1 MQTSA
6 TLRWNPRGA
15 LLPAL
20 RYLQQPVRLVRGYER
35 ANLRADLI
43 AGVTV
48 GVILLPQA
56 IAFSLLAGLPPAMG
70 LYTAIVGG
78 IAAALWG
85 SSELLH
91 SGPTN
96 TLSLLLLSTLAL
108 LATPGS
114 ANYIVAAGLLT
125 VMVGVFQLGLGL
137 LRLGFIVNFVSH
149 SVIVGFSTGAAVLI
163 VLRQIDPLLGL
174 DVPRGDVLSGLR
186 GSLLALPETQLMTA
200 ALGLGTMA
208 LILILRRVNP
218 RLPGALVAIAA
229 ATLVVFLLGDRAAD
243 VAVIGRL
250 PAGLPPPANLPLFN
264 LEMIGRLSTGAL
276 AVAAIGLVQTTAV
289 SRAAASQTRQRL
301 DNNQEFI
308 GQGMA
313 NIFSGLFSGY
323 ATSGSFSVTAVK
335 YRAGAKTRL
344 ASLVA
349 CVVILA
355 IMSLAGGIGAYMP
368 VGALAGTLIITAFN
382 MIDRAEIRRIFQGAP
397 GDAVIM
403 IVTFLGTVFLELD
416 FAVLSGILLSF
427 VLYLVRT
434 SAPRVQVVV
443 PDEGFQHFTH
453 RPNAPHCPQLGIVE
467 IQGDL
472 YFGAVSHIE
481 ESILALAA
489 QNPEQ
494 RYLLIRM
501 HHVNQMDFSGVHML
515 ENLVSSYR
523 DRGGALFL
531 VRVSPQVLHLM
542 EATGCLAFIG
552 EANLLDE
559 DKAIDHI
566 FHRILDP
573 AICIYE
579 CPVRVF
585 RECQNLPKR
594 FDLLDLNLPV
604 AGANG
609 PLPANGVETLI
620 PPRELW
626 RRLRTSPPAQ
636 QPLVIDVREP
646 REFKRSHI
654 AEAQSMPLSTLIHDE
669 AIPVQDRPI
678 VLACRT
684 GRRSR
689 RAAAVLRGRGY
700 HDVAQIEGGMQA
712 WEAAGLLTAVEFE
725 TEESDRGAE

>member
-1 MQTSA
+1 M
-6 TLRWNPRGA
+6 
-15 LLPAL
+15 PAL
-20 RYLQQPVRLVRGYER
+20 RYLQQPLRLVRGYER
-35 ANLRADLI
+35 GNLRADLI

-56 IAFSLLAGLPPAMG
+56 IAFSLLAGLPPEMG

-85 SSELLH
+85 SSEMLH

-96 TLSLLLLSTLAL
+96 TLSLLMLSTLTL
-108 LATPGS
+108 LAAPGS
-114 ANYIVAAGLLT
+114 ADYIVAAGLLT

-174 DVPRGDVLSGLR
+174 SVPRSSVLGGIQ
-186 GSLLALPETQLMTA
+186 GSLLALPDTHLITA

-208 LILILRRVNP
+208 LIIMLRRLNP

-229 ATLVVFLLGDRAAD
+229 ASLAVFLLGERAAG

-250 PAGLPPPANLPLFN
+250 PAGLPPLANLPLLN

-313 NIFSGLFSGY
+313 NLLAGLFSGY

-335 YRAGAKTRL
+335 IRAGARSRL

-349 CVVILA
+349 CVVILV
-355 IMSLAGGIGAYMP
+355 IMSLAGWVGSYMP
-368 VGALAGTLIITAFN
+368 VGALAGILIITAFN
-382 MIDRAEIRRIFQGAP
+382 MIDRAEIRRIFHGAP
-397 GDAVIM
+397 GDAAIM
-403 IVTFLGTVFLELD
+403 IVTFLGTIFLELD

-443 PDEGFQHFTH
+443 PDETFQHFTH
-453 RPNAPHCPQLGIVE
+453 RPDAPLCPQLGIVE

-481 ESILALAA
+481 ETILSLAA
-489 QNPEQ
+489 QYPEQ
-494 RYLLIRM
+494 RYLIIRM

-523 DRGGALFL
+523 DRGGAVFL
-531 VRVSPQVLHLM
+531 VRVSPQALRLM

-552 EANLLDE
+552 EASLLDE
-559 DKAIDHI
+559 DQAIDFV
-566 FHRILDP
+566 FHRVLDP

-594 FDLLDLNLPV
+594 FDLLDLRPAVEGSDVGLPD
-604 AGANG
+604 GA
-609 PLPANGVETLI
+609 AETLI

-626 RRLRTSPPAQ
+626 RMLRTLPPAQ

-654 AEAQSMPLSTLIHDE
+654 AEAQSMPLSALIRDE
-669 AIPVQDRPI
+669 AMPVQDRPI

-689 RAAAVLRGRGY
+689 RAAAVLRGRGFQ
-700 HDVAQIEGGMQA
+700 DVARVDGGMQA

-725 TEESDRGAE
+725 TEESDRGEE

>member
-1 MQTSA
+1 MQTSEA
-6 TLRWNPRGA
+6 LRWNPRGA

-20 RYLQQPVRLVRGYER
+20 HYLQQPLRLVRGYDR

-56 IAFSLLAGLPPAMG
+56 IAFSLLAGLPPQMG

-85 SSELLH
+85 SSEQLH

-108 LATPGS
+108 LVAPGS
-114 ANYIVAAGLLT
+114 PDYIVAAGLLT
-125 VMVGVFQLGLGL
+125 MMVGVFQLALGL

-174 DVPRGDVLSGLR
+174 DVPRGNVLSGLR
-186 GSLLALPETQLMTA
+186 GSLLALPETHLITA

-208 LILILRRVNP
+208 LIILLRRLYP

-229 ATLVVFLLGDRAAD
+229 ATLVVFLLGDRAAG

-250 PAGLPPPANLPLFN
+250 PAGLPPLAKLPLFN
-264 LEMIGRLSTGAL
+264 LEMISRLSTGAL

-289 SRAAASQTRQRL
+289 SRAAASQSRQRL
-301 DNNQEFI
+301 DNNQEFV
-308 GQGMA
+308 GQGIA
-313 NIFSGLFSGY
+313 NLFSGLFSGY

-335 YRAGAKTRL
+335 LRAGARSRL

-349 CVVILA
+349 CVVILI
-355 IMSLAGGIGAYMP
+355 IMSLAGWVGLYMP
-368 VGALAGTLIITAFN
+368 VSALAGTLIITAFN
-382 MIDRAEIRRIFQGAP
+382 MIDQAEIRRIFQGAP
-397 GDAVIM
+397 GDAAIM
-403 IVTFLGTVFLELD
+403 IVTFLGTIFLELD

-443 PDEGFQHFTH
+443 PDESFQHFAH
-453 RPNAPHCPQLGIVE
+453 RPDAPLCPQLGIVE

-481 ESILALAA
+481 ETILSLAA
-489 QNPEQ
+489 QYPQQ
-494 RYLLIRM
+494 RFLLIRM

-515 ENLVSSYR
+515 ENLVSTYR
-523 DRGGALFL
+523 DRGGAVFL
-531 VRVSPQVLHLM
+531 VRVSPRALHLM

-559 DKAIDHI
+559 DSAIDYI
-566 FHRILDP
+566 FHHIMDP

-594 FDLLDLNLPV
+594 FDLLDLNPPEIGTGFAPPGGDEDKV
-604 AGANG
+604 IA
-609 PLPANGVETLI
+609 
-620 PPRELW
+620 PRELW
-626 RRLRTSPPAQ
+626 RLLRTLPPVQ

-646 REFKRSHI
+646 REFKRSHV
-654 AEAQSMPLSTLIHDE
+654 AEAQSMPLSTLIRDGTM
-669 AIPVQDRPI
+669 PVQDRPI

-689 RAAAVLRGRGY
+689 RAAAVLRRRGFK
-700 HDVAQIEGGMQA
+700 DVTQIEGGMQA

-725 TEESDRGAE
+725 SEDSERGAE